1 MTSSSVANR
10 FLRTSSVIACIAT
23 ILLVTAPDSGATK
36 TLEEITED
44 TYELSPTGS
53 LTIRN
58 QDGRIYLYGSGGSEL
73 KVKVI
78 RKAFSQERLDQLKVN
93 VSIDGDDAVIETAFP
108 PKPEGWSTSDRS
120 GTVEYLINVPQH
132 CTVKKAELAN
142 GEIMIDGMRGPSVDA
157 EVGNGR
163 IHARNC
169 FTSARFRLERGGM
182 EVFYGWWERRAF
194 SLSAE
199 IATGNVRVL
208 IPSDANARLNA
219 TTVNGN
225 LQSRFAAPGQNLG
238 RTLETTLG
246 DEGANAELTL
256 RATNGNVR
264 IDKSY

>member
-1 MTSSSVANR
+1 MTTKTS
-10 FLRTSSVIACIAT
+10 LGISSVIAAT
-23 ILLVTAPDSGATK
+23 AALFFAAAPLNASK

-44 TYELSPTGS
+44 TYDLSATGT

-58 QDGRIYLYGSGGSEL
+58 QDGRIYLYGSDGSEM

-78 RKAFSQERLDQLKVN
+78 RKAFSQERLDALKVN
-93 VSIDGDDAVIETAFP
+93 VSIDGDNAVIDTAFP
-108 PKPEGWSTSDRS
+108 PKPQGWSTADRS

-132 CTVKKAELAN
+132 CTIAKAELAN

-157 EVGNGR
+157 QVGNGR

-169 FTSARFRLERGGM
+169 FTAARFTLERGGM

-194 SLSAE
+194 SLSAQ

-208 IPSDANARLNA
+208 IPSDANAHVDA
-219 TTVNGN
+219 VTVNGN
-225 LQSRFAAPGQNLG
+225 LQSRFAQPGQNLG
-238 RTLETTLG
+238 KTHEITLG
-246 DEGANAELTL
+246 DDSTNAELIL

>member
-1 MTSSSVANR
+1 MSKLARLTFSLAAV
-10 FLRTSSVIACIAT
+10 LVLIAQP
-23 ILLVTAPDSGATK
+23 LGASK
-36 TLEEITED
+36 TLEEITEE
-44 TYELSPTGS
+44 TYDLSATGT

-58 QDGRIYLYGSGGSEL
+58 QDGRIYLYGSDGSEL
-73 KVKVI
+73 RVKVI
-78 RKAFSQERLDQLKVN
+78 RKAFSQERLDELKVN

-142 GEIMIDGMRGPSVDA
+142 GEIMIDGMRGPSIEA
-157 EVGNGR
+157 QVGNGR

-169 FTSARFRLERGGM
+169 FTSARFTLERGGM

-194 SLSAE
+194 SLAAE
-199 IATGNVRVL
+199 IASGNVRVL
-208 IPSDANARLNA
+208 IPSDANARIDA

-225 LQSRFAAPGQNLG
+225 LQSRFAKPGENLG
-238 RTLETTLG
+238 RKLETTLG
-246 DEGANAELTL
+246 DESANAELTL